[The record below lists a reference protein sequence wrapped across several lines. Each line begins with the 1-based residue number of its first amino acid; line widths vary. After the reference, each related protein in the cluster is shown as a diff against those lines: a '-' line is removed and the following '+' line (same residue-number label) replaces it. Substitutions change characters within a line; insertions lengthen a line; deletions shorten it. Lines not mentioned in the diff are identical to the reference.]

1 MFSDEIAAIL
11 QRVDA
16 ARVTTERVLVAIAG
30 APGSGKSTLADELV
44 NAIRTRDGNGTAAV
58 VPMDGFHLDNA
69 ELDAQGLRAVKG
81 APQTFDV
88 TGFVALVRA
97 IRANAGAVRYP
108 LFDRALDRTLPGA
121 GTLAADTPV
130 VVFEGNY
137 LLLDEP
143 DWADLADLFDVTVML
158 SVPLDA
164 LRARLI
170 DRWLGYGLSPADAKA
185 RAESNDI
192 ANARR
197 VITHSAAAHLTIE
210 SGNGPHGHG
219 G

>member
-1 MFSDEIAAIL
+1 MFGDETATVLA
-11 QRVDA
+11 RVDTV
-16 ARVTTERVLVAIAG
+16 RPTGGRVLVAIAG
-30 APGSGKSTLADELV
+30 APGSGKSTLAEGLV
-44 NAIRTRDGNGTAAV
+44 DVIRARDGNTAAAV

-69 ELDAQGLRAVKG
+69 DLDAQGLRAVKG

-88 TGFVALVRA
+88 DGFVALVRA
-97 IRANAGAVRYP
+97 IRANSGAVRYP
-108 LFDRALDRTLPGA
+108 LFDRALDRTLPDA

-143 DWADLADLFDVTVML
+143 GWADLSSCFDVTVML
-158 SVPLDA
+158 SVPLDE

-170 DRWLGYGLSPADAKA
+170 DRWRGHGLSPADAVA

-192 ANARR
+192 VNARR
-197 VITHSAAAHLTIE
+197 VIANSAAAHLTI
-210 SGNGPHGHG
+210 GPGTGMQVPHR
-219 G
+219 